1 MYSDCINSSASG
13 DKKMS
18 ELKLAQANTIR
29 MTAKRAARHCNYK
42 PMPHVVL
49 DRSGGTGDEDEA
61 ICIAGILAA
70 GL

>member
-1 MYSDCINSSASG
+1 MYGDCINSSASG
-13 DKKMS
+13 DKTMS

-29 MTAKRAARHCNYK
+29 MTAERAARQCNYK

-49 DRSGGTGDEDEA
+49 DRSGGTGDEYEA